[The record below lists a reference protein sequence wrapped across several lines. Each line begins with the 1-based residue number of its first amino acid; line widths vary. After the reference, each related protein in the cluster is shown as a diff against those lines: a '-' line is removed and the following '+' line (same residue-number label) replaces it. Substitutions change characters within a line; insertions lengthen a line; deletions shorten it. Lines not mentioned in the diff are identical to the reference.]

1 MKRATNH
8 LKKAD
13 PVLAAIIA
21 RVGPYKIQYS
31 EPIFQTLVRSIV
43 YQQLNGRAAQT
54 IFNRLTAAAKA
65 DPLTP
70 ESILKLRPARMRKL
84 GLSGQKM
91 TYIRELARLTRSGE
105 VDFDQ
110 CATLE
115 DAAVIE
121 HLTRVKG
128 VGVWTVHMF
137 LIFAL
142 RRHDV
147 LPTGDLGVRA
157 AMKKAYALAE
167 LPTPEEME
175 RIASAWRPY
184 CSVASWY
191 LWRSL
196 DNVGAVVPLLRRTA
210 KADTLRAAGA

>member
-1 MKRATNH
+1 MRKALNH
-8 LKKAD
+8 LKKSD
-13 PVLAAIIA
+13 PVLAEIIQ
-21 RVGPYKIQYS
+21 RVGPYAIEYR
-31 EPIFQTLVRSIV
+31 EPVFQTLVRSIV
-43 YQQLNGRAAQT
+43 YQQLSGKAALT
-54 IFNRLTAAAKA
+54 IFTRLATAANA

-91 TYIRELARLTRSGE
+91 TYIRELARLTRAGE
-105 VDFDQ
+105 VDFEQ
-110 CATLE
+110 CLTLE

-142 RRHDV
+142 RRTNV

-157 AMKKAYALAE
+157 AMRKAYGLAE
-167 LPTPEEME
+167 LPKPAEME
-175 RIASAWRPY
+175 RIASAWHPY
-184 CSVASWY
+184 CSVATWY

-196 DNVGAVVPLLRRTA
+196 ENQGAM
-210 KADTLRAAGA
+210 